1 MPIFHCPMGAP
12 YYEGENCILC
22 GLCMANTKEEMVK
35 ATKKIREYLRNR
47 PEKKVIIRKIA
58 VCGKGGVGKSTIV
71 TLMAKAMVEEDY
83 TVLVL
88 DMDESNPGLFRMF
101 GFQKEPKPL
110 ITVLSRFAEDL
121 QVPDIKWLTSDE
133 ISFQDIPPE
142 YTVTAENLKFLMVG
156 KIADPLQGCAC
167 SMADVTRELMGKLR
181 TKNKEIVIVDM
192 EAGIESFGRGV
203 ERNVDAVLIIVEPS
217 FESIALAEKIDYM
230 ADGIGVS
237 KVRAILNKIPSTDIE
252 NRILEQLLEK
262 EIRPIG
268 TMHLDPQISEANFK
282 GVALGDLKG
291 KEEIK
296 QIMIKLLD
304 ESKF

>member
-22 GLCMANTKEEMVK
+22 ELCNATTKEEMVI
-35 ATKKIREYLRNR
+35 ATKKIREYLRSR

-71 TLMAKAMVEEDY
+71 TLMAKSMVEEGY

-101 GFQKEPKPL
+101 GFDKEPKPL
-110 ITVLSRFAEDL
+110 ITVLSRFAEDP
-121 QVPDIKWLTSDE
+121 QDTDIKWLTNDE
-133 ISFQDIPPE
+133 IPFQDIPPK
-142 YTVTAENLKFLMVG
+142 YTVTVDNLKFMMVG

-167 SMADVTRELMGKLR
+167 SMADVTREFMGKLR
-181 TKNKEIVIVDM
+181 TKDREIVIVDM

-203 ERNVDAVLIIVEPS
+203 ERNVDTVLIIVEPS

-230 ADGIGVS
+230 ADGIGVG
-237 KVRAILNKIPSTDIE
+237 KVRAILNKIPSKDIE
-252 NRILEQLLEK
+252 SQILEQLSKK

-268 TMHLDPQISEANFK
+268 TMHLDSQISEANFLGK
-282 GVALGDLKG
+282 ALGSLEG
-291 KEEIK
+291 KEEIR
-296 QIMIKLLD
+296 QIMVKLLD